1 MAKFP
6 NLTDVFKNRILQ
18 MDSLQFLIL
27 NVNTKDGK
35 VQCIRL
41 YDKNGIKVNMEH
53 HLSHNYHETIPL
65 KNIFDNTYIFSIEE
79 SNQILEDHKGDTK
92 NVLKIY
98 YELMNPLAT
107 GPQMIIDDEE
117 EDDGGYNGDGGY
129 AGHYVPSS
137 VQKELIPYKIYP
149 ESVDINHYDLS
160 ISNNKIIEVRN
171 KESGSSIYF
180 EAILIKENQ
189 TGKFTGLVSTSVM
202 KVYTALY
209 NKDVINV
216 IHVHLN
222 DTSEEITV
230 DSTFLQRGHSVT
242 DERFFPEDYM
252 GKKLNYKFIFRDY
265 KLLKVYYNVS
275 KQFVDE
281 PDFEEI
287 RIKQDKIVKITN
299 HEKFSNYYGKVY
311 HIPVGMI
318 VRKEKDQSDIVERIK
333 SSEVL
338 QGGICQERH
347 LEELQGLVSVEIL
360 FTPETTIMENPIKIS
375 MPICKLIP
383 LTPKE
388 ELIFEKQVLKGFIR
402 KKSIQ
407 IETINVLYENFL
419 SMSKYID
426 DPELLNTISLD
437 DVKKVLDFVEKEI
450 RKEDILHS
458 LEESDS
464 KEVNTR
470 LTF

>member
-1 MAKFP
+1 
-6 NLTDVFKNRILQ
+6 
-18 MDSLQFLIL
+18 MDSLQYLLL
-27 NVNTKDGK
+27 NISAKDGK
-35 VQCIRL
+35 IQCVRL
-41 YDKNGIKVNMEH
+41 YDKNGIKVNIDH
-53 HLSHNYHETIPL
+53 HISLHYYEVLPL
-65 KNIFDNTYIFSIEE
+65 KNIFDNTYLFSTEE
-79 SNQILEDHKGDTK
+79 SKQILEDHKSDTK

-98 YELMNPLAT
+98 YELMNPV
-107 GPQMIIDDEE
+107 GYSSQMIIDDEE
-117 EDDGGYNGDGGY
+117 VEDEGY
-129 AGHYVPSS
+129 ANPRGYMPIS
-137 VQKELIPYKIYP
+137 QKELIPYKIYP

-160 ISNNKIIEVRN
+160 ISNNKIVEVRN
-171 KESGSSIYF
+171 KESGSTIYF

-242 DERFFPEDYM
+242 DEKHFPEDYM

-275 KQFVDE
+275 NKFVDE

-287 RIKQDKIVKITN
+287 RIMHDKIVKITIHDKYSN
-299 HEKFSNYYGKVY
+299 HYGKVY

-333 SSEVL
+333 SSEII
-338 QGGICQERH
+338 QGGTCQERH

-360 FTPETTIMENPIKIS
+360 FTPETTIMENSIKIS

-388 ELIFEKQVLKGFIR
+388 ELIFEKQVLKGYYR

-407 IETINVLYENFL
+407 IETINYLYENFL
-419 SMSKYID
+419 TMRKYIE
-426 DPELLNTISLD
+426 DPDLLNTLSLD
-437 DVKKVLDFVEKEI
+437 DVKKVLEFVEKEI
-450 RKEDILHS
+450 KNEDIQHS
-458 LEESDS
+458 LEESES
-464 KEVNTR
+464 KEVIFFY
-470 LTF
+470 LEIFGDP